1 MTACPDLQRHPRTRI
16 LTARYQASIISA
28 MFVPRARALASL
40 VTNVGAV
47 LGAIV
52 IGLLLDMLPG
62 DRRRRTLTVFVIL
75 IFGQALMWGSGIAWQ
90 RQWER
95 KEHGGPENGLQMD
108 WSTGKAPGIFCL
120 LLGYYMVDAAYQGLA
135 YYIMGSIT
143 NDSFR
148 LARMTGYY
156 KGVQSAGAAVS
167 YGVDAI
173 HTPYLTEVIVV
184 FAMVMFT
191 FITTFPVIWVT
202 RCSDEEKENK
212 PEHHVWD
219 LPDATDGHRPSVAVP
234 NSAHNEVE
242 RQISRKESVDHKS
255 FEDQRRETAV

>member
-1 MTACPDLQRHPRTRI
+1 
-16 LTARYQASIISA
+16 

-62 DRRRRTLTVFVIL
+62 DRRKRTLTVFVIL

-95 KEHGGPENGLQMD
+95 KEHGGPAQGLQMD
-108 WSTGKAPGIFCL
+108 WNTGKAPGIFCL

-191 FITTFPVIWVT
+191 FVTTFPVIWVT

-242 RQISRKESVDHKS
+242 RQISRKESADDKS
-255 FEDQRRETAV
+255 FEHQHRETAV